1 VLVSAVVE
9 WAAGEPFGGF
19 MAREVFQPLE
29 VTRTVVAET
38 PRCLSDAR
46 AARVRRVHDVRA
58 GLTVSP
64 LQLAGEPVRMVS
76 HRGSPMGGTA
86 SLLTFPDRWL
96 AVAVTANVADAGG
109 ASPFALQVAEAFSR
123 AAEP

>member
-1 VLVSAVVE
+1 VSGASTTYALG
-9 WAAGEPFGGF
+9 W
-19 MAREVFQPLE
+19 
-29 VTRTVVAET
+29 
-38 PRCLSDAR
+38 
-46 AARVRRVHDVRA
+46 
-58 GLTVSP
+58 TVSTV
-64 LQLAGEPVRMVS
+64 QLAGEPVRMVS

-86 SLLTFPDRWL
+86 SLLTFPDRLL